1 MTDCC
6 LKGARLIDPSQN
18 LDEICD
24 LTVANGRITFDS
36 PDDSIETIDCSGKII
51 MPGLVDI
58 RGHLREPESLASI
71 GEAAAFGGYTTILLM
86 PNSGSPADNPGTV
99 HLMREKAS
107 KVTKIEILQCG
118 CLTKGSEGE
127 VLAPLGSLKEAG
139 VVAVSDCPSSPQN
152 TEIFARG
159 LEYASMFDLPVIEF
173 PRDFTISS
181 RGVAH
186 DGPIALKMGI
196 GGYPRMAEEL
206 FVQRAITVCRNLG
219 TRVHLTSISSAGSVE
234 LIREAKGKEIPITA
248 DSTAHHLTLTDE
260 RLLGYDPS
268 AKTMP
273 PLREDLDRKAILE
286 GVKDGT
292 IDCISSA
299 HEPCHEHEKEVE
311 FDLAPAGV
319 IGYETGLPVV
329 FGELAKRMDDP
340 FPLIAR
346 IMSLNP
352 ARILE
357 VDNSIAEGR
366 VANLFVFDPNSSW
379 TYKTSQGRSSAKN
392 SPYEGLE
399 MKGSVLVTFANGER
413 VFSLE

>member
-1 MTDCC
+1 MTDYC

-18 LDEICD
+18 LDEIRD
-24 LTVANGRITFDS
+24 LRIADGRITFAL
-36 PDDSIETIDCSGKII
+36 PDDTIESFDFSGKII

-86 PNSGSPADNPGTV
+86 PNGASPADNPGTV

-107 KVTKIEILQCG
+107 KDTSVEILQCG
-118 CLTKGSEGE
+118 CLTKASEGE

-159 LEYASMFDLPVIEF
+159 LEYASMFGLPVIEF
-173 PRDFTISS
+173 PRDMAISS
-181 RGVAH
+181 RGIAH
-186 DGPIALKMGI
+186 DGPVALKMGI

-206 FVQRAITVCRNLG
+206 FVQRAITVCKNLG
-219 TRVHLTSISSAGSVE
+219 TKVHLTSISSAGSVE
-234 LIREAKGKEIPITA
+234 LIREAKGKGISVTA
-248 DSTAHHLTLTDE
+248 DSTPHHLALTDGC
-260 RLLGYDPS
+260 LLGYDTS

-273 PLREDLDRKAILE
+273 PLREDSDRDAILE
-286 GVKDGT
+286 GVMDGT
-292 IDCISSA
+292 IDCMSSA

-319 IGYETGLPVV
+319 IGYETGLSVV
-329 FGELAKRMDDP
+329 YGQLSKRMDDP
-340 FPLIAR
+340 LPLIVQ

-352 ARILE
+352 SSILE
-357 VDNSIAEGR
+357 VDNTIAEGR
-366 VANLFVFDPNSSW
+366 LANLFVFDPNRKW
-379 TYKTSQGRSSAKN
+379 NYATNQGRSAAKN
-392 SPYEGLE
+392 SPYEGFE
-399 MKGSVLVTFANGER
+399 MKGSVIATFANGKK
-413 VFSLE
+413 VFSID